1 MLYFLNYAYT
11 PNTAV
16 ANRMLGYYA
25 AMDRMGIKADI
36 VYLIPNLKR
45 DTISA
50 QYKNIQVK
58 YMWGKNDNYT
68 NKILRYI
75 NTSRNLKK
83 FIKTLKAGDIV
94 YTHGITIATTK
105 LLKVKGIKVF
115 AEKTEHFSITSG
127 GRISSLSQDEIID
140 VAKRLDNTDSKERM
154 KILDGKI
161 MTSIFFEPSTRT
173 RLSFTSAAYKMG
185 CKELGFDN
193 PDKSSIMKG
202 ESLRDTI
209 IMVSAYS
216 DVIVMRHNIDGAA
229 RFAEEVTD
237 CPIINA
243 GDGSNEHPSQTLLD
257 LYTLREE
264 LGSIENKKI
273 AFVGDTKYGRT
284 VHSLAKALKRF
295 NGEFYFIS
303 PDIIQIPDY
312 ILKELDKSQIKYKK
326 LNNYEEILKDVDC
339 LYMTRIQ
346 KERFDDIQEFE
357 KVKHAFNISRAT
369 IEGKCKDDM
378 IIMHPLPRVDEIN
391 IDLDDTKYAKYFV
404 QARNGVPTRMAML
417 AIASGVIE
425 LTSKRK
431 EKPYPIVENKEM
443 LCTNSKCV
451 THFEKT
457 KNKVMKRSYG
467 DFCYYCNREIGK

>member
-1 MLYFLNYAYT
+1 MRNF
-11 PNTAV
+11 
-16 ANRMLGYYA
+16 
-25 AMDRMGIKADI
+25 
-36 VYLIPNLKR
+36 
-45 DTISA
+45 IS
-50 QYKNIQVK
+50 VK
-58 YMWGKNDNYT
+58 
-68 NKILRYI
+68 
-75 NTSRNLKK
+75 
-83 FIKTLKAGDIV
+83 
-94 YTHGITIATTK
+94 
-105 LLKVKGIKVF
+105 
-115 AEKTEHFSITSG
+115 E
-127 GRISSLSQDEIID
+127 LSKDEIIEVLD

-264 LGSIENKKI
+264 LGSIENKKV

-295 NGEFYFIS
+295 NGEFYFVS

-326 LNNYEEILKDVDC
+326 LNNYEEILKDIDC

>member
-140 VAKRLDNTDSKERM
+140 VN
-154 KILDGKI
+154 
-161 MTSIFFEPSTRT
+161 
-173 RLSFTSAAYKMG
+173 
-185 CKELGFDN
+185 
-193 PDKSSIMKG
+193 
-202 ESLRDTI
+202 
-209 IMVSAYS
+209 
-216 DVIVMRHNIDGAA
+216 
-229 RFAEEVTD
+229 
-237 CPIINA
+237 
-243 GDGSNEHPSQTLLD
+243 GDGSVINIWI
-257 LYTLREE
+257 
-264 LGSIENKKI
+264 GG
-273 AFVGDTKYGRT
+273 AFVEHDVVFIVITDNSGVKYG
-284 VHSLAKALKRF
+284 L
-295 NGEFYFIS
+295 
-303 PDIIQIPDY
+303 
-312 ILKELDKSQIKYKK
+312 
-326 LNNYEEILKDVDC
+326 
-339 LYMTRIQ
+339 
-346 KERFDDIQEFE
+346 
-357 KVKHAFNISRAT
+357 
-369 IEGKCKDDM
+369 
-378 IIMHPLPRVDEIN
+378 
-391 IDLDDTKYAKYFV
+391 
-404 QARNGVPTRMAML
+404 
-417 AIASGVIE
+417 
-425 LTSKRK
+425 
-431 EKPYPIVENKEM
+431 IVGTPAE
-443 LCTNSKCV
+443 
-451 THFEKT
+451 
-457 KNKVMKRSYG
+457 
-467 DFCYYCNREIGK
+467 

>member
-1 MLYFLNYAYT
+1 MRNF
-11 PNTAV
+11 
-16 ANRMLGYYA
+16 
-25 AMDRMGIKADI
+25 
-36 VYLIPNLKR
+36 
-45 DTISA
+45 IS
-50 QYKNIQVK
+50 VK
-58 YMWGKNDNYT
+58 
-68 NKILRYI
+68 
-75 NTSRNLKK
+75 
-83 FIKTLKAGDIV
+83 
-94 YTHGITIATTK
+94 
-105 LLKVKGIKVF
+105 
-115 AEKTEHFSITSG
+115 E
-127 GRISSLSQDEIID
+127 LSKDEIIEVLD

-284 VHSLAKALKRF
+284 VHSLSKALMMF
-295 NGEFYFIS
+295 NVEFYFIS

-312 ILKELDKSQIKYKK
+312 ILKELDQAGIKYKK
-326 LNNYEEILKDVDC
+326 LNRYEEVLKDIDC

-346 KERFDDIQEFE
+346 RERFEDVNEYE
-357 KVKHAFNISRAT
+357 KVKHAFNISKET
-369 IEGKCKDDM
+369 ILGKCKDNM
-378 IIMHPLPRVDEIN
+378 IIMHPLPRVDEIS
-391 IDLDDTKYAKYFV
+391 IDLDDTKHAKYFI
-404 QARNGVPTRMAML
+404 QAKNGVPTRMAMISL
-417 AIASGVIE
+417 ATGIIE
-425 LTSKRK
+425 SKAK
-431 EKPYPIVENKEM
+431 KKDIDYELIENKNVV
-443 LCTNSKCV
+443 CTNKKCV
-451 THFEKT
+451 THFEET
-457 KNKVMKRSYG
+457 KNKVARRSYG
-467 DFCYYCNREIGK
+467 DFCYYCNKEIQK